1 MSNLKLAV
9 EVVSAHNLMPRHGQ
23 GTTSAY
29 VEFLFDG
36 QRARTSTKERDVNP
50 VWNETIFFDV
60 SDPNRLPDL
69 VVEANV
75 FHNGNANSTTFLG
88 KVCLP
93 GTLFVPCSDAV
104 DSRHPLKKR
113 GIFCFSRVKRELV
126 LKAFHTGN
134 HYLANPNQS
143 QPSVNHE
150 AQSESHEPPK
160 VMRLPRPSDYLP
172 KETSP
177 CLGGGH
183 VVRGRFVRGD
193 SPVISTHELVE
204 TMHYLFVRVVKALD
218 LSCRD
223 TYVEVKVGKYKEI
236 TRNLERK
243 QNPEWNEVFAF
254 PKENL
259 QSSELDVVVKDKEL
273 VDGDFVGSVR
283 FALNEVPTRVPPDS
297 PVPPERHQVVDKD
310 GKKKG
315 ELMLAVWYGTQ
326 ADEAFP
332 NAWYSDVILP
342 ADTSSAAYTHVR
354 SKVYPSPRLW
364 YVRVNVIEARDL
376 VVPDTSRIPVAY
388 ASIQIGHQCLKT
400 KEVQSL
406 NPMWNEELM
415 FVTAEPFD
423 DQHLIVSVEDHV
435 CPEETLGR
443 VSIALNSVERCGE
456 SADDDQIICGQWF
469 NLDMSLSN
477 VMERDI
483 DHKFSRR
490 IHLHVCLDGGYH
502 LLDDSSNYC
511 NDLQQPVGV
520 LKLGVLN
527 AKDLMP
533 MKTETGKATTDSYC
547 VAKYGD
553 KWVRT
558 RTITNSTSPKYNEP
572 YTWEVYDPVSFLT
585 VGVFNNGQI
594 GNSSGKTDKE
604 IGKVRIRI
612 STLESDHLYTHS
624 YPLLSVSSSGLKKT
638 GELHLAIRYSCIS
651 FVNLMLIYSHPIS
664 VKIQKYSF
672 YLDQAVLVVA
682 DRLAQVEPPLGK
694 EVVEYMYSDAADV
707 HAWSLRRSKANFF
720 RMMSVLSPFIS
731 VLKWFEEVR
740 AWRSPIITVLVHV
753 LFVMLVCTP
762 KLTLSTVF
770 LYTIVIGIWNFR
782 DRQRH
787 PPHVDTRL
795 SHADSTHPDELDE
808 EFDTFPTS
816 QKNDI
821 IRMRYDRLRSIA
833 GRIQTVVGDV
843 AIIGEKIQELR
854 SWRDPRATF
863 IFITFCLFV
872 AIVLFVTPLKAVVIV
887 AGFYLMRHPRFR
899 RRQQMPSVLANFYR
913 RLPTKADCIL

>member
-9 EVVSAHNLMPRHGQ
+9 EVVSAHNLMLRHGQ
-23 GTTSAY
+23 STTSAY
-29 VEFLFDG
+29 VEFLFDR
-36 QRARTSTKERDVNP
+36 QRARTSTKARDVNH

-60 SDPNRLPDL
+60 SDPNRLRDL

-93 GTLFVPCSDAV
+93 GTSFVPYSDAHV
-104 DSRHPLKKR
+104 SLYSLKKR
-113 GIFCFSRVKRELV
+113 GVFSFSRVRGELA
-126 LKAFHTGN
+126 LKA
-134 HYLANPNQS
+134 YLANPNQS

-150 AQSESHEPPK
+150 AKSESHEPPK
-160 VMRLPRPSDYLP
+160 VAPKNSGSSSRPSDYLL
-172 KETSP
+172 KESSP
-177 CLGGGH
+177 YLGGGQ

-218 LSCRD
+218 LSYRD
-223 TYVEVKVGKYKEI
+223 AYVEVKVGNCKGI
-236 TRNLERK
+236 TRSLEKK
-243 QNPEWNEVFAF
+243 QSPEWNE
-254 PKENL
+254 
-259 QSSELDVVVKDKEL
+259 
-273 VDGDFVGSVR
+273 
-283 FALNEVPTRVPPDS
+283 FALDEVQTRVP
-297 PVPPERHQVVDKD
+297 VAPERHQLVDKD
-310 GKKKG
+310 GKKKKKG

-332 NAWYSDVILP
+332 NAWYSDIILP
-342 ADTSSAAYTHVR
+342 DDMSSAAYIHVR
-354 SKVYPSPRLW
+354 SKVYDSPRLW
-364 YVRVNVIEARDL
+364 YVRVKVIEARDL
-376 VVPDTSRIPVAY
+376 VVPDTSRIPDAY
-388 ASIQIGHQCLKT
+388 ASIQIDHQCLKT

-435 CPEETLGR
+435 CPDKEETLGR
-443 VSIALNSVERCGE
+443 VSIALNSVKRCGE

-477 VMERDI
+477 AMEKDR

-511 NDLQQPVGV
+511 NDLQRPVGV
-520 LKLGVLN
+520 LELGVLN

-547 VAKYGD
+547 VAKFGD

-558 RTITNSTSPKYNEP
+558 RTITNSPSPKYSEQ
-572 YTWEVYDPVSFLT
+572 YTWEVYDPVSILT
-585 VGVFNNGQI
+585 VGVFDNRQI
-594 GNSSGKTDKE
+594 GNSSGKKDKE

-612 STLESDHLYTHS
+612 STLESDRVYTHC
-624 YPLLSVSSSGLKKT
+624 YPLLSLSPSGVKKT
-638 GELHLAIRYSCIS
+638 GELHLAIRFSCIS
-651 FVNLMLIYSHPIS
+651 LANLMLIYFQPVS
-664 VKIQKYSF
+664 VKVQPGT
-672 YLDQAVLVVA
+672 LRDQAVLVVA

-707 HAWSLRRSKANFF
+707 HVWSLRRSKANFF
-720 RMMSVLSPFIS
+720 RMMGVLSWFIS
-731 VLKWFEEVR
+731 VLKWFDEVC
-740 AWRSPIITVLVHV
+740 AWRSSIITVLVHV

-762 KLTLSTVF
+762 ELILSTVF
-770 LYTIVIGIWNFR
+770 LYMFLTGISNLR
-782 DRQRH
+782 YRPRH
-787 PPHVDTRL
+787 PLHVDTRL
-795 SHADSTHPDELDE
+795 SHADAAHPDELDE

-816 QKNDI
+816 QNDEI
-821 IRMRYDRLRSIA
+821 MKMRYDRLRSIA

-843 AIIGEKIQELR
+843 ATMGERIQEFLI

-872 AIVLFVTPLKAVVIV
+872 AILLFVTPLKVVVIV
-887 AGFYLMRHPRFR
+887 GGFYLMRHPRLR
-899 RRQQMPSVLANFYR
+899 RRKQMPSILANFYR
-913 RLPTKADCIL
+913 RLPEKSECIF

>member
-1 MSNLKLAV
+1 MSNLELAV

-29 VEFLFDG
+29 VEVLFDG
-36 QRARTSTKERDVNP
+36 KRAQTSTKVGDVNP
-50 VWNETIFFDV
+50 VWNETFFFDV
-60 SDPNRLPDL
+60 SNPNRLRDL

-75 FHNGNANSTTFLG
+75 FHNGNANSTSFLG

-93 GTLFVPCSDAV
+93 GTSFVRYSQAV
-104 DSRHPLKKR
+104 VSPYSLKKR
-113 GIFCFSRVKRELV
+113 GVFSFSRVRGELA
-126 LKAFHTGN
+126 LKA
-134 HYLANPNQS
+134 YLADPNQS
-143 QPSVNHE
+143 QPSVNDE
-150 AQSESHEPPK
+150 AKSESPEPPK
-160 VMRLPRPSDYLP
+160 VAPNNSGSSSRPCDYPL
-172 KETSP
+172 KETRP
-177 CLGGGH
+177 YLVGGE

-204 TMHYLFVRVVKALD
+204 AMHYLFVRVVKALD

-223 TYVEVKVGKYKEI
+223 AYVEVKVGNYKGI
-236 TRNLERK
+236 TRSLEKK
-243 QNPEWNEVFAF
+243 QNPEWNEFDF
-254 PKENL
+254 
-259 QSSELDVVVKDKEL
+259 DK
-273 VDGDFVGSVR
+273 VQ
-283 FALNEVPTRVPPDS
+283 TRVP
-297 PVPPERHQVVDKD
+297 VAPERHQLVDKD

-332 NAWYSDVILP
+332 NAWYSDIILP
-342 ADTSSAAYTHVR
+342 DDMSSAAYTHVR
-354 SKVYPSPRLW
+354 SKVYDSPRLW
-364 YVRVNVIEARDL
+364 YVRVKVIEARDL
-376 VVPDTSRIPVAY
+376 VVPDTSRIPDAY

-435 CPEETLGR
+435 CPDKEETLGR
-443 VSIALNSVERCGE
+443 VSIALNSVKRCGE

-477 VMERDI
+477 AMEKDR
-483 DHKFSRR
+483 DHKFSSR
-490 IHLHVCLDGGYH
+490 IHLHVCLYGGYH

-511 NDLQQPVGV
+511 NDLQRPVGV
-520 LKLGVLN
+520 LELGVLN

-547 VAKYGD
+547 VAKFGD

-558 RTITNSTSPKYNEP
+558 RTITNSPSPKYSEQ
-572 YTWEVYDPVSFLT
+572 YTWEVYDPVSVLT
-585 VGVFNNGQI
+585 VGVFDNRQI
-594 GNSSGKTDKE
+594 GNSSGKKDKE

-612 STLESDHLYTHS
+612 STLESDRVYTHL
-624 YPLLSVSSSGLKKT
+624 YPLLSLSPSGVKKT
-638 GELHLAIRYSCIS
+638 GELHLAIRFSRIS
-651 FVNLMLIYSHPIS
+651 LANLMLIYFQPVS
-664 VKIQKYSF
+664 VKVQPGT
-672 YLDQAVLVVA
+672 LRDQAVLVVA

-707 HAWSLRRSKANFF
+707 HFWSLRRSKANFF
-720 RMMSVLSPFIS
+720 RMMGVLSWFIS
-731 VLKWFEEVR
+731 VLKWFDEVC
-740 AWRSPIITVLVHV
+740 AWRSSIITVLVHV

-762 KLTLSTVF
+762 ELILSTVF
-770 LYTIVIGIWNFR
+770 LYMFLTGISNLR
-782 DRQRH
+782 YRPRH
-787 PPHVDTRL
+787 PLHVDTRL
-795 SHADSTHPDELDE
+795 SHADAAHPDELDE

-816 QKNDI
+816 QNDEI
-821 IRMRYDRLRSIA
+821 IEMRYDRLRSIA
-833 GRIQTVVGDV
+833 GRIQTVVGDI
-843 AIIGEKIQELR
+843 ATMGERIQEFLI

-872 AIVLFVTPLKAVVIV
+872 AILLFVTPLKVVVIV
-887 AGFYLMRHPRFR
+887 GGFYLMRHPRLR
-899 RRQQMPSVLANFYR
+899 RRKQMPSILANFYR
-913 RLPTKADCIL
+913 RLPEKSEFIF

>member
-60 SDPNRLPDL
+60 SDPNRLRDL

-126 LKAFHTGN
+126 LKAFLTGN

-223 TYVEVKVGKYKEI
+223 TYVEVKVGKFKEI

-273 VDGDFVGSVR
+273 VDGDFVGSVQ

-310 GKKKG
+310 GEKKG

-572 YTWEVYDPVSFLT
+572 YTWEP
-585 VGVFNNGQI
+585 G
-594 GNSSGKTDKE
+594 
-604 IGKVRIRI
+604 
-612 STLESDHLYTHS
+612 TL
-624 YPLLSVSSSGLKKT
+624 
-638 GELHLAIRYSCIS
+638 R
-651 FVNLMLIYSHPIS
+651 
-664 VKIQKYSF
+664 
-672 YLDQAVLVVA
+672 DQAVLVVA

-707 HAWSLRRSKANFF
+707 HAWSMRRSEANFF

-731 VLKWFEEVR
+731 VLKWFEEVC
-740 AWRSPIITVLVHV
+740 AWRSLIITVLVHV

-816 QKNDI
+816 RPIDI
-821 IRMRYDRLRSIA
+821 IRMRYDRLRCIA
-833 GRIQTVVGDV
+833 GRIQKVVGDV
-843 AIIGEKIQELR
+843 AMIGEKIQNLL

-872 AIVLFVTPLKAVVIV
+872 AIVLFVTPLKAVVII

-899 RRQQMPSVLANFYR
+899 RRQQMPSVLANFNR

>member
-23 GTTSAY
+23 GTTSAF
-29 VEFLFDG
+29 VEFLFDC
-36 QRARTSTKERDVNP
+36 QSARTSTKVRNVNP

-60 SDPNRLPDL
+60 SDPNHLRDH
-69 VVEANV
+69 VVEAKV
-75 FHNGNANSTTFLG
+75 FHNGNANSTTLLG

-93 GTLFVPCSDAV
+93 GTSFVPYSEAAV
-104 DSRHPLKKR
+104 SRYSLKKR
-113 GIFCFSRVKRELV
+113 GVFSFSSVRGELA
-126 LKAFHTGN
+126 LKA
-134 HYLANPNQS
+134 YLVNPNQS

-150 AQSESHEPPK
+150 EKSESHEPPK
-160 VMRLPRPSDYLP
+160 GMRLPRPSDYLL

-177 CLGGGH
+177 YLGGGQ

-223 TYVEVKVGKYKEI
+223 AYVEVKVGNYKEI
-236 TRNLERK
+236 TRNLEK
-243 QNPEWNEVFAF
+243 KHNPEWNEVFAF

-259 QSSELDVVVKDKEL
+259 HSSALDVVVKDKEL
-273 VDGDFVGSVR
+273 VNGDFVGSVQ
-283 FALNEVPTRVPPDS
+283 FALDDVPNRVPPDS
-297 PVPPERHQVVDKD
+297 PVAPERHRLVDKD

-315 ELMLAVWYGTQ
+315 QLMLAAWYGTQ

-342 ADTSSAAYTHVR
+342 ADMSSAAYTHVR
-354 SKVYPSPRLW
+354 SKVYHSPRLW

-376 VVPDTSRIPVAY
+376 VVPDTSRIPDAY

-406 NPMWNEELM
+406 NPTWNEELM

-435 CPEETLGR
+435 CPDKEETLGR
-443 VSIALNSVERCGE
+443 VSIAWNSVKRCGE
-456 SADDDQIICGQWF
+456 SADDDQIIGGQWF

-477 VMERDI
+477 AM
-483 DHKFSRR
+483 R

-511 NDLQQPVGV
+511 NYLQRPVGV
-520 LKLGVLN
+520 LELGVLN

-547 VAKYGD
+547 VAKYGN

-558 RTITNSTSPKYNEP
+558 RTITDSPSPKYNEQ
-572 YTWEVYDPVSFLT
+572 YTWAVYDPVSFLT

-594 GNSSGKTDKE
+594 GNSSGKKDKE

-612 STLESDHLYTHS
+612 STLESDRLYTHS
-624 YPLLSVSSSGLKKT
+624 YPLLSVSPLGVKKT
-638 GELHLAIRYSCIS
+638 GELHLAIRFSCIS
-651 FVNLMLIYSHPIS
+651 LVNPMLIYSQPVS
-664 VKIQKYSF
+664 VKMQPGT
-672 YLDQAVLVVA
+672 LRDQAVLVVA
-682 DRLAQVEPPLGK
+682 DRLARVEPPLGK

-707 HAWSLRRSKANFF
+707 HAWSMRRSKANFF

-731 VLKWFEEVR
+731 VLKWFDEVR
-740 AWRSPIITVLVHV
+740 AWKSPIITVLVHV

-770 LYTIVIGIWNFR
+770 LYTIVTGIWNFGY
-782 DRQRH
+782 RQRH

-795 SHADSTHPDELDE
+795 SQAEYPHPDELDE
-808 EFDTFPTS
+808 EFDTNPTS
-816 QKNDI
+816 LQNHDF

-843 AIIGEKIQELR
+843 ATIVERIQELL

-872 AIVLFVTPLKAVVIV
+872 AIVLFVTPFKAVVIV

-899 RRQQMPSVLANFYR
+899 RRQQMPSVLANFYG
-913 RLPTKADCIL
+913 RLPPKSECIF